1 MSSVEFCAKIE
12 MSRSIEKLMASEVVR
27 FTTSAVEALA
37 TKYNFSASDAIE
49 LLGLADVEVSRK
61 TGGPGGKAKTTKE
74 PKAKRDVPK
83 CVLPFCGTCVK
94 GWCEG
99 VRLNHGLYTQCQ
111 MENDGDSRFCKTCN
125 KQASANATG
134 KPNYGD
140 IQGRMEAG
148 VNYRDPKGK
157 QPQNYGNVMEKL
169 NITRETAMEE
179 AAKYGMVIPE
189 DQFAVIKRKQGRPK
203 TKVTT
208 SDTESEGEPKVPK
221 KRGRPKKVK
230 TVVEQTNSGDD
241 LIANLVAAAK
251 GEPAKTKSDETK
263 TDEAKSDE
271 AKSAEAKPKKAG
283 RPKVVRTPEEE
294 AAHKAKLAENRK
306 KKAAA
311 KKEQEAAEAKLAAEA
326 KKAAEEAGKKE
337 TELVVEPLDEDEDD
351 EDGELDVE
359 SFTWEGKT
367 YWKDTESNRLFD
379 QETEDLVGKFNEETQ
394 KIESVEEE

>member
-1 MSSVEFCAKIE
+1 
-12 MSRSIEKLMASEVVR
+12 
-27 FTTSAVEALA
+27 
-37 TKYNFSASDAIE
+37 
-49 LLGLADVEVSRK
+49 
-61 TGGPGGKAKTTKE
+61 
-74 PKAKRDVPK
+74 
-83 CVLPFCGTCVK
+83 
-94 GWCEG
+94 
-99 VRLNHGLYTQCQ
+99 
-111 MENDGDSRFCKTCN
+111 
-125 KQASANATG
+125 
-134 KPNYGD
+134 
-140 IQGRMEAG
+140 
-148 VNYRDPKGK
+148 
-157 QPQNYGNVMEKL
+157 MEKL

-179 AAKYGMVIPE
+179 AAKYGLVIPE

-251 GEPAKTKSDETK
+251 GEPAKTKSDE
-263 TDEAKSDE
+263 AKSDE

-311 KKEQEAAEAKLAAEA
+311 KKEQETAEAKLAAEA
-326 KKAAEEAGKKE
+326 KKAAEEAAKKE
-337 TELVVEPLDEDEDD
+337 TELVVESLDEDDDD

-359 SFTWEGKT
+359 PFTWEGKT

-394 KIESVEEE
+394 KIEPVEEE

>member
-37 TKYNFSASDAIE
+37 MKYNFSASDAIE
-49 LLGLADVEVSRK
+49 LLGLADVEVARK

-83 CVLPFCGTCVK
+83 CVLPFCGTCVE

-111 MENDGDSRFCKTCN
+111 MEKDGDSRFCKTCN

-140 IQGRMEAG
+140 IQSRMEAG

-179 AAKYGMVIPE
+179 AAKYGLVIPE

-251 GEPAKTKSDETK
+251 GEPAKTKSDEAK
-263 TDEAKSDE
+263 SDEAKSDE
-271 AKSAEAKPKKAG
+271 AKSDEAKPKKAG

-326 KKAAEEAGKKE
+326 KKAAEEAAKKE
-337 TELVVEPLDEDEDD
+337 TELVVESLDEDDDD

-394 KIESVEEE
+394 KIEPVEEE

>member
-37 TKYNFSASDAIE
+37 MKYNFSANDAIE
-49 LLGLADVEVSRK
+49 LLGLADVEVARK

-83 CVLPFCGTCVK
+83 CVLPFCGTCVE

-111 MENDGDSRFCKTCN
+111 MGKEGDTRFCKTCN

-140 IQGRMEAG
+140 IQDRIEAG
-148 VNYRDPKGK
+148 VNYRDPKNK
-157 QPQNYGNVMEKL
+157 PPQNYGNVMKKL
-169 NITRETAMEE
+169 GISRETAVAE
-179 AAKYGMVIPE
+179 ATKYGLVIPE
-189 DQFAVIKRKQGRPK
+189 EQFEEIKRKQGRPK

-208 SDTESEGEPKVPK
+208 SDTESEGEPKAPK

-251 GEPAKTKSDETK
+251 GEPTEAKPAEAKPAETK
-263 TDEAKSDE
+263 P
-271 AKSAEAKPKKAG
+271 AETKPKKAG

-311 KKEQEAAEAKLAAEA
+311 KKEQEEAEAKLAAEA
-326 KKAAEEAGKKE
+326 KKAAEEAAKKE
-337 TELVVEPLDEDEDD
+337 AELVVEPLDEDDEDD

-359 SFTWEGKT
+359 PFTWEGKT
-367 YWKDTESNRLFD
+367 YWKDAESNRLFD

-394 KIESVEEE
+394 KIEPVEEE